1 MPWRGDSRI
10 VRPVRMLNSHSAW
23 MSGTTVARGE
33 RHFLARPRR
42 TRPPQA
48 LQEWR
53 DC

>member
-10 VRPVRMLNSHSAW
+10 VRRVRVLGSHSAW
-23 MSGTTVARGE
+23 MSGAVGVRGK
-33 RHFLARPRR
+33 RHFLARPKR
-42 TRPPQA
+42 TRLPQE